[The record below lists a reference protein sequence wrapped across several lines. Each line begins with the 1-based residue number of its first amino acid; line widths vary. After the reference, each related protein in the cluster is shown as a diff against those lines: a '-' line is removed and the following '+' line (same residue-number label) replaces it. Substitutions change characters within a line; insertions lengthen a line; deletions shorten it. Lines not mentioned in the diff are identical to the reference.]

1 MSKTILLQQ
10 SLGLRF
16 SSSLSGYRSS
26 VMERLPFAGRNL
38 LMAGFEC
45 DLGWPSEV
53 GLSGAQVGCTCG
65 AHGSGGGHR
74 SFWPPF

>member
-53 GLSGAQVGCTCG
+53 GL
-65 AHGSGGGHR
+65 
-74 SFWPPF
+74 